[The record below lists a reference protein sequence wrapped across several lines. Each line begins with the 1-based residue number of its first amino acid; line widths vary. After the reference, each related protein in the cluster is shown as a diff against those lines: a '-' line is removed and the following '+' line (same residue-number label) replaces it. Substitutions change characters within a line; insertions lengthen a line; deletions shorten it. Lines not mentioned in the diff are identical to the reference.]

1 MANPVQFIST
11 SPADTV
17 ADLRADYQE
26 ISGETLAPASPE
38 NLLLH
43 TYGYAEMRLR
53 MAIQYVAEQNL
64 VAFAQ
69 GPQLELLGQLVG
81 VSRLTQTPARLTVEY
96 VLATPASTVVT
107 VPAGSSILGDG
118 IRFETEAPAQF
129 LPGESTLQVP
139 AIAVVPGESMN
150 GIGVGLLTEPGEP
163 LPSNVPFT
171 VSNITT
177 SSGGSAI
184 EGDKALRERIK
195 LAPERFTVAGP
206 AGAYRFHAFSAS
218 PAIADVAVRG
228 QALVADP
235 STLPPDGPIPGQV
248 WVYPLTRTGLP
259 SAEILELVDAALS
272 PQDVRPLTDQV
283 TVKSPEAIAYA
294 IDVEVRVAAGHIA
307 ETVTRDVRVAM
318 EELVGELSQRLG
330 NVVVPSIIICRAQ
343 TVPGVASVVLASPV
357 ADLELEPWQW
367 AQNTE
372 ITVQVTT

>member
-1 MANPVQFIST
+1 MATPVNFIST

-17 ADLRADYQE
+17 ADLRSDYQE
-26 ISGETLAPASPE
+26 ISGEPLTPASPE

-43 TYGYAEMRLR
+43 TYGYAETRLR

-69 GPQLELLGQLVG
+69 GSTLEALGLLVG
-81 VSRLTQTPARLTVEY
+81 VSRLTETPARLTVEY

-118 IRFETEAPAQF
+118 IRFQTETRAQF
-129 LPGESTLQVP
+129 LPGESTIQVQ

-150 GIGVGLLTEPGEP
+150 GIGVGWLTEPGEP

-171 VSNITT
+171 VSNITA
-177 SSGGSAI
+177 SAGGAAI
-184 EGDKALRERIK
+184 EGDEPLRARIM
-195 LAPERFTVAGP
+195 LAPEQFTVAGP
-206 AGAYRFHAFSAS
+206 AGAYQFHAFSSS
-218 PAIADVAVRG
+218 PAIVDVAVRG
-228 QALVADP
+228 QELVADP
-235 STLPPDGPIPGQV
+235 SILPPGGPIPGQV
-248 WVYPLTRTGLP
+248 WVYPLTRTGFP
-259 SAEILELVDAALS
+259 SAEILELVSAALS
-272 PQDVRPLTDQV
+272 PEDVRPLTDWV

-307 ETVTRDVRVAM
+307 ETVIRDVRVAM

-343 TVPGVASVVLASPV
+343 TVPGVASVTLASPV

-367 AQNTE
+367 AQNTAIE
-372 ITVQVTT
+372 VQVIT